1 MLPLLV
7 VTTMLKIDMMLYII
21 SMIKLPYYTMQI
33 NLATFIIQYHTGH
46 CFFLQINQQLDTIFF
61 YKIVVNLHSLLS
73 NRFYS
78 LFYS

>member
-46 CFFLQINQQLDTIFF
+46 CFFLQINQVRHYFF
-61 YKIVVNLHSLLS
+61 LQNSCKLTLVAK
-73 NRFYS
+73 
-78 LFYS
+78 